1 MNRNFINDKIK
12 VEGLKR
18 KKRRIRLKAK
28 AANEQP
34 IERFIAQ
41 SSKSAKYAKTTVK
54 KRDASA
60 SAAES
65 MRRVE
70 GAMGTVSANMT
81 QSAAAGG
88 VGGAVAASGINSA
101 SAGGAN
107 ANGKSSNNNSSKDV
121 TSAKDGQSN
130 FQTNGAASAQAAAS
144 DGQAK

>member
-28 AANEQP
+28 AANELP
-34 IERFIAQ
+34 IERFVAQ

-70 GAMGTVSANMT
+70 GAMGTVSANMA
-81 QSAAAGG
+81 QSAAGG
-88 VGGAVAASGINSA
+88 VAKVTT
-101 SAGGAN
+101 
-107 ANGKSSNNNSSKDV
+107 SSNNNSSKDV
-121 TSAKDGQSN
+121 TSAKDG
-130 FQTNGAASAQAAAS
+130 
-144 DGQAK
+144 

>member
-1 MNRNFINDKIK
+1 M
-12 VEGLKR
+12 
-18 KKRRIRLKAK
+18 
-28 AANEQP
+28 
-34 IERFIAQ
+34 
-41 SSKSAKYAKTTVK
+41 K

-81 QSAAAGG
+81 QSAAAAG
-88 VGGAVAASGINSA
+88 GGAGANSA
-101 SAGGAN
+101 AAAN
-107 ANGKSSNNNSSKDV
+107 NGKSSNNNSSKDV

>member
-1 MNRNFINDKIK
+1 M
-12 VEGLKR
+12 
-18 KKRRIRLKAK
+18 
-28 AANEQP
+28 
-34 IERFIAQ
+34 
-41 SSKSAKYAKTTVK
+41 K

-81 QSAAAGG
+81 QSAAA
-88 VGGAVAASGINSA
+88 
-101 SAGGAN
+101 AGGAA

-130 FQTNGAASAQAAAS
+130 FQTN
-144 DGQAK
+144 

>member
-88 VGGAVAASGINSA
+88 GGV
-101 SAGGAN
+101 AGGAN
-107 ANGKSSNNNSSKDV
+107 NAAAANGKSSNNNSSKDV

-144 DGQAK
+144 DG